1 MMVVITLTSCPQKLK
16 GDLTRWLFEIDTG
29 VYVGNLSARVRD
41 ELWER
46 ICSNIGSGRVSMAYS
61 TNSEQKLDFRIKDDR
76 WEPVDYDGIKL
87 VRRNFEDNSDTEYKK
102 HSKAAVNHMLKKAQQ
117 NRSPDDG
124 MNYTVIDIET
134 TGISDNDSIIE
145 MAALRI
151 RDKEIAESISFLVQP
166 ERSVPKEITKLTGIT
181 DEMLKENGVS
191 PEEAVRSFTEFIGE
205 DILVGQNVRF
215 DLKYIHK
222 MTKQTGLPS
231 IKNRIEDTM
240 ILARKKAFI
249 NEGYSL
255 ASICKYLGIE
265 EKQQHRALEDCKLT
279 YRIYD
284 KLKEK

>member
-46 ICSNIGSGRVSMAYS
+46 ICDNIGSGRVSMAYS
-61 TNSEQKLDFRIKDDR
+61 ANNEQKLDFRIKDDR
-76 WEPVDYDGIKL
+76 WEPVDYDGIRL
-87 VRRNFEDNSDTEYKK
+87 VRRNYEDRSDSEYKK
-102 HSKAAVNHMLKKAQQ
+102 HSKAAVNRMMRRSQQ
-117 NRSPDDG
+117 NRSADEG
-124 MNYTVIDIET
+124 INYTIIDVET
-134 TGISDNDSIIE
+134 TGLSDDSEIIE

-151 RDKEIAESISFLVQP
+151 RDNEIAESVELLVQP
-166 ERSVPKEITKLTGIT
+166 EKPVPKEITELTGIT
-181 DEMLKENGVS
+181 DEMLRTNGVS
-191 PEEAVRSFTEFIGE
+191 PEKAMRTFTEFIVE
-205 DILVGQNVRF
+205 DILVGHNVNF
-215 DLKYIHK
+215 DLKYIRK
-222 MTKQTGLPS
+222 LTKKTGLPP

-240 ILARKKAFI
+240 KLARKKAFI

-255 ASICKYLGIE
+255 ASLCRYLGID

-284 KLKEK
+284 KLKKK

>member
-46 ICSNIGSGRVSMAYS
+46 ICDNIGSGRVSMAYS
-61 TNSEQKLDFRIKDDR
+61 ANNEQKLDFRIKDDR
-76 WEPVDYDGIKL
+76 WEPVDYDGIRL
-87 VRRNFEDNSDTEYKK
+87 VRRNYEDRSDSEYKK
-102 HSKAAVNHMLKKAQQ
+102 HSKAAVNRMMRRSQQ
-117 NRSPDDG
+117 NRSADEG
-124 MNYTVIDIET
+124 INYTIIDVET
-134 TGISDNDSIIE
+134 TGLSDDSEIIE

-151 RDKEIAESISFLVQP
+151 RDNEIAESVELLVQP
-166 ERSVPKEITKLTGIT
+166 EKPVPKEITELTGIT
-181 DEMLKENGVS
+181 DEMLRTNGVS
-191 PEEAVRSFTEFIGE
+191 PEKAMRTFTEFIGE
-205 DILVGQNVRF
+205 DILVGHNVNF
-215 DLKYIHK
+215 DLKYIRK
-222 MTKQTGLPS
+222 LTKKTGLPP

-240 ILARKKAFI
+240 KLARKKAFI

-255 ASICKYLGIE
+255 ASLCRYLGID

-284 KLKEK
+284 KLKKK

>member
-46 ICSNIGSGRVSMAYS
+46 ICDNIGSGRVSMAYS
-61 TNSEQKLDFRIKDDR
+61 ANNEQKLDFRIKDDR
-76 WEPVDYDGIKL
+76 WEPVDYDGIRL
-87 VRRNFEDNSDTEYKK
+87 VRRNYEDRSDSEYQK
-102 HSKAAVNHMLKKAQQ
+102 HSKAAVNRMMRRSQQ
-117 NRSPDDG
+117 NRSADEG
-124 MNYTVIDIET
+124 INYTIIDVET
-134 TGISDNDSIIE
+134 TGLSDDSEIIE

-151 RDKEIAESISFLVQP
+151 RDNEIAESVELLVQP
-166 ERSVPKEITKLTGIT
+166 EKPVPKEITELTGIT
-181 DEMLKENGVS
+181 DEMLRTNGVS
-191 PEEAVRSFTEFIGE
+191 PEKAMRTFTEFIGE
-205 DILVGQNVRF
+205 DILVGHNVNF
-215 DLKYIHK
+215 DLKYIRK
-222 MTKQTGLPS
+222 LTKKTGLPP

-240 ILARKKAFI
+240 KLARKKAFI

-255 ASICKYLGIE
+255 ASLCRYLGID

-284 KLKEK
+284 KLKKK

>member
-46 ICSNIGSGRVSMAYS
+46 ICDNIGSGRVSMAYS
-61 TNSEQKLDFRIKDDR
+61 ANNEQKLDFRIKDDR
-76 WEPVDYDGIKL
+76 WEPVDYDGIRL
-87 VRRNFEDNSDTEYKK
+87 VRRNYEDRSDSEYKK
-102 HSKAAVNHMLKKAQQ
+102 HSKAAVNRMMRRSQQ
-117 NRSPDDG
+117 NRSADEG
-124 MNYTVIDIET
+124 INYTIIDVET
-134 TGISDNDSIIE
+134 TGLSDDSEIIE

-151 RDKEIAESISFLVQP
+151 RDNEIAESVDFLVQP
-166 ERSVPKEITKLTGIT
+166 EKPVPKEITELTGIT
-181 DEMLKENGVS
+181 DEMLRTNGVS
-191 PEEAVRSFTEFIGE
+191 PEKAMRTFTEFIGE
-205 DILVGQNVRF
+205 DILVGHNVNF
-215 DLKYIHK
+215 DLKYIRK
-222 MTKQTGLPS
+222 LTKKTGLPP

-240 ILARKKAFI
+240 KLARKKAFI

-255 ASICKYLGIE
+255 ASLCRYLGID

-284 KLKEK
+284 KLKKK